1 MKLSDYVIDYAVKAG
16 SRHAFGMS
24 GGAAVHLFDSASKHP
39 DMGLTCIAHEQS
51 AAMAADGYA
60 RVTGKPG
67 VCLVTSGPGATNLL
81 TGVCCSFY
89 DSVPALMLTGQVSTG
104 RLKGD
109 RPVRQVGFQET
120 DVLSIFSS
128 VTKYA
133 VQLKDPKDI
142 RYLMDQAYVEAM
154 SGRPAPV
161 LVDIPDDLQRADVS
175 HETMRSFAAPREQ
188 ETSHLSAQIQNLL
201 KQISVS
207 QRPVI
212 VLGGGLTTPDVI
224 AQTRHLLRKLNVPC
238 LQTWAGLHVV
248 PYEWPQRFGTFGVYG
263 PRLGNFIIQ
272 HADLIITLGTR
283 LSQNLTGGLLNTF
296 ASSARIIMVDVDKGE
311 MDKFDGRGIEI
322 AERIQCRL
330 EDFVAAAVKACGDYQ
345 PPDIGPWL
353 ATIARWKQELPS
365 DIPAAAEENA
375 GYVDAIGFIDELS
388 EHLSDDELIF
398 VDTGGTLTWTCNNL
412 KVKAGQ
418 QLFSA
423 WNFTPMGYALPACL
437 GGAAGAPGRSITC
450 IIGDGGLQL
459 CLGELA
465 TILRYN
471 IPVKIILFNNHG
483 HGIQKQTLE
492 TWLES
497 HYVGVDKD
505 SGLGFSDFPAVAKA
519 MGFPLVT
526 IDRSSEMAAGLKKA
540 YNISGPVF
548 CNVEIRPNQKLYPVV
563 KFGQPLENQMPL
575 MPESKLRS
583 LKDLSIGDYKDVV
596 G

>member
-1 MKLSDYVIDYAVKAG
+1 MKLSDYVIDYLVKAG

-24 GGAAVHLFDSASKHP
+24 GGAAVHLFDSASRNP
-39 DMGLTCIAHEQS
+39 DMGLTCVAHEQS

-60 RVTGKPG
+60 RVAGKPG

-89 DSVPALMLTGQVSTG
+89 DSVPTLMLTGQVSTQ

-120 DVLSIFSS
+120 DVLSIFAS
-128 VTKYA
+128 VTSYA
-133 VQLKDPKDI
+133 AQLKDPQDI
-142 RYLMDQAYVEAM
+142 RSLLDQAYATAM

-161 LVDIPDDLQRADVS
+161 LIDIPDDLQRADVT
-175 HETMRSFAAPREQ
+175 HDTMRGIAAPKEQ
-188 ETSHLSAQIQNLL
+188 PASDLSAQVKELL
-201 KQISVS
+201 RHLSVAK
-207 QRPVI
+207 RPVI

-224 AQTRHLLRKLNVPC
+224 AQTRALLRKLNIPS
-238 LQTWAGLHVV
+238 LQTWAGLHVI
-248 PYEWPQRFGTFGVYG
+248 PHEWPHRFGPFGVYG

-296 ASSARIIMVDVDKGE
+296 APSARIVMVDVDKGE
-311 MDKFDGRGIEI
+311 MDKFDGRGIQI
-322 AERIQCRL
+322 AERIKTRL
-330 EDFVAAAVKACGDYQ
+330 EHFVAAAIKACSDYQ
-345 PPDIGPWL
+345 APDIGPWL
-353 ATIARWKQELPS
+353 ATIARWKQELPN
-365 DIPAAAEENA
+365 DIPARAEEKA
-375 GYVDAIGFIDELS
+375 GHVDAIHFIDELS
-388 EHLSDDELIF
+388 EHLADDELIF

-412 KVKAGQ
+412 KVKAAQ
-418 QLFSA
+418 QVFSA
-423 WNFTPMGYALPACL
+423 WNFTPMGYALPASL
-437 GGAAGAPGRSITC
+437 GGAAAAPGRPITC

-471 IPVKIILFNNHG
+471 IPVKIMLFNNHC

-492 TWLES
+492 TWLDGR
-497 HYVGVDKD
+497 YVGVDPT

-526 IDRSSEMAAGLKKA
+526 INRTSEIAVNLQKV
-540 YNISGPVF
+540 YSTPGPVF
-548 CNVEIRPNQKLYPVV
+548 CNVEIRPDQKLYPVV

-575 MPESKLRS
+575 MSESKLHA
-583 LKDLSIGDYKDVV
+583 LKDFSSGEYRHAV